1 MQSPNIGEGCF
12 SADLE
17 EVMVSLENLKP
28 SPENLQRYLSS
39 ACLNNRP
46 QIADYLL
53 NKGAK
58 IDCLAA
64 YAACFRGQS
73 VAIFEVLLQ
82 HGWDINGPVGNTQ
95 PPLL

>member
-1 MQSPNIGEGCF
+1 MQSPKFGEGCF

-17 EVMVSLENLKP
+17 EVMVSLEKP
-28 SPENLQRYLSS
+28 KPTPENLQRYLSS

-58 IDCLAA
+58 IDYLAA
-64 YAACFRGQS
+64 YAACYGDKS
-73 VAIFEVLLQ
+73 VAIFEVLLK
-82 HGWDINGPVGNTQ
+82 HGWDINRPVGNTL
-95 PPLL
+95 PPLV